1 MATRTVSNVVA
12 KGEGHP
18 MDSPALWAGIW
29 LAVAATFVV
38 GEILI
43 AGSFFMAPLAVGAF
57 FAGIASLFGAPLWLS
72 WGIFVVGSVAAFL
85 ALRPLAERL
94 DIESPAIPGIGA
106 NRLVG
111 MTGVV
116 TADVAHGVGSHGS
129 VKVEGET
136 WRAEGRDG
144 MGIPLGTSVR
154 IVEVKGTRVVVEPS
168 VGSPLT

>member
-1 MATRTVSNVVA
+1 
-12 KGEGHP
+12 

-29 LAVAATFVV
+29 LAAAATFVV

-43 AGSFFMAPLAVGAF
+43 AGSFFMAPLGVGAF
-57 FAGIASLFGAPLWLS
+57 LAGLASLFGAPLWMS

-85 ALRPLAERL
+85 ALRPLAARL
-94 DIESPAIPGIGA
+94 DIDTPDIPGIGA
-106 NRLVG
+106 NRLIG
-111 MTGVV
+111 MSGVV
-116 TADVAHGVGSHGS
+116 VSDVHVGVGSHGS

-144 MGIPLGTSVR
+144 MGIPAGTSVR

-168 VGSPLT
+168 VGSIIG